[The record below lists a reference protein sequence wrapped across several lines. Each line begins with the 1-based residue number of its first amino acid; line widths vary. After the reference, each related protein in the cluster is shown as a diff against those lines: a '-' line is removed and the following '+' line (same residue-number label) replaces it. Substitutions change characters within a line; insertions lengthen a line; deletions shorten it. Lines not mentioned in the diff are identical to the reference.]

1 MKTVME
7 GIRRSSRSTKG
18 KNTRLERE
26 WDLEAEQAPQKQ
38 RKKRKDSSVNCP
50 CGSDDESLGTMI
62 ECENC
67 GKWQHLKCMFG
78 KDDESLVPEVYYC
91 HECKD
96 QVGAQGAEPVQGNV
110 EDKVRSKT
118 ESNIDKQSSPDAKVS
133 KDASTKKQNSEKS
146 ISEFH
151 DKVRSSVAVALHK
164 ILNAGFSEAIQ
175 KKRVDIT
182 EEEVPSASEKLAL
195 DIERALYDQLAV
207 KPSKPSKT
215 VDVGHKYRD
224 KFRSISFNLKD
235 TKNVSLRMRVISGE
249 LGPHE
254 LVSMTNEDMSN
265 PELQK
270 LAEEVRRESIRD
282 SVLKVEEVPRL
293 RKTHKGEELIDP
305 DERFDDPT
313 FEHDMQRPP
322 SSEAGDA
329 HEGDKDS
336 SPDDKQQHQQGPGQQ
351 DIPEYNGESQN
362 KDSHNNMY
370 ENNNSSLNLVSYSPT
385 ASDDEEG
392 EGPNIELEDD
402 DDLDEIINDKSN
414 DSDEKKEEKGD
425 EAPIWTGEV
434 KFTGFVTF
442 SGSARPLHCPSG
454 FNWDNI
460 LSSSDAIEIDGRLD
474 KKKAEAYLHTVK
486 ATKDIVSLILTG
498 DDDDGCGQVFDYF
511 HPRAK
516 YGVIVKHKH
525 ARNLIKDAYA
535 VTLGPDDPVPSYLEL
550 SADEIDKVRNNQG
563 GKTVLGVFV
572 VNRSHTPQPV
582 QQATF
587 SQAQP
592 PQMPVGAAEQQP
604 VGPLAGLNLSPADL
618 STLERILQAHPH
630 AAQDPQLLIQLLQ
643 SGNWN

>member
-1 MKTVME
+1 ME

-26 WDLEAEQAPQKQ
+26 WDLEAEQATQKQ
-38 RKKRKDSSVNCP
+38 RKKRRDNSVNCP
-50 CGSDDESLGTMI
+50 CGTDDESLGTMI

-96 QVGAQGAEPVQGNV
+96 KVGPVQGNV
-110 EDKVRSKT
+110 EDKVKSKD
-118 ESNIDKQSSPDAKVS
+118 ESNIDKQSSKDATVS
-133 KDASTKKQNSEKS
+133 EDASTKSQNNERS
-146 ISEFH
+146 ISQFH

-195 DIERALYDQLAV
+195 DIEQALYDQLAV
-207 KPSKPSKT
+207 KPAKPSKA

-254 LVSMTNEDMSN
+254 LVTMTNEDMSN

-322 SSEAGDA
+322 SSEAGEA
-329 HEGDKDS
+329 HAGDKESNSGDR
-336 SPDDKQQHQQGPGQQ
+336 KQGPGQQ
-351 DIPEYNGESQN
+351 DYPEYNEESQIR
-362 KDSHNNMY
+362 DSHNNMY
-370 ENNNSSLNLVSYSPT
+370 ESNSSLNLVSYSPT

-402 DDLDEIINDKSN
+402 EDLDEIINDKSN
-414 DSDEKKEEKGD
+414 GTDEKKEEKGGD
-425 EAPIWTGEV
+425 APIWSGEI
-434 KFTGFVTF
+434 KFTGFVAF
-442 SGSARPLHCPSG
+442 SGTATPLHSPSG
-454 FNWDNI
+454 FDWDSI
-460 LSSSDAIEIDGRLD
+460 LSSDAIEIDGRLD

-498 DDDDGCGQVFDYF
+498 DDDGCGQVFDYF
-511 HPRAK
+511 HPRGK

-550 SADEIDKVRNNQG
+550 SRDEIDKVRTNG

-572 VNRSHTPQPV
+572 VNRSHTPQLV

-587 SQAQP
+587 SQVPPVSQP
-592 PQMPVGAAEQQP
+592 PQMPVAAAEQQP